1 MRTFSKLVVCGLL
14 TIASTSALAQA
25 TSPTPSNL
33 QPPPT
38 APVPGMMMQHGSG
51 QPGPGAQAPAQ
62 PQGGM
67 MQGGMMQCPM
77 MQRSAQTA
85 DAIKQLQ
92 QQVAEMRTMLEQMSK
107 NR

>member
-1 MRTFSKLVVCGLL
+1 M
-14 TIASTSALAQA
+14 
-25 TSPTPSNL
+25 
-33 QPPPT
+33 
-38 APVPGMMMQHGSG
+38 PGMMMQHGTG

-62 PQGGM
+62 PEGGM

-85 DAIKQLQ
+85 EEIKLLR

-107 NR
+107 R